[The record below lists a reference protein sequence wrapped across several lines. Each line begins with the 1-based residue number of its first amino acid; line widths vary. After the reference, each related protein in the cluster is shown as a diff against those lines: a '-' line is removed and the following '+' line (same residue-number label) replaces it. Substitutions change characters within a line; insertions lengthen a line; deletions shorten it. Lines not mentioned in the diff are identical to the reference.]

1 MDLTLTQAQQALKD
15 RATAFSKA
23 EAQPLWNRF
32 ESDGRLVMNLVNRA
46 PIAGL
51 LDGLCDGAAN
61 SDDLMT
67 AVILIE
73 ELALGEVG
81 LALIGAHQYLCR
93 RAVQSLS
100 PSPAR
105 TAILE
110 RLKNGGD
117 LFHPALLWP
126 QGDQFEQEPA
136 ATIKQ
141 GRLRAVS
148 GGSLVCP
155 ETSSFI
161 GIAILE
167 TDRGERKSA
176 FYFAGETGDRFQF
189 EPRSGLGLQASPIG
203 KLKIEKQLDHGDVV
217 IELDDEDRHA
227 DFWRCLMAERKILS
241 AAALI
246 GTTRAAF
253 EYALDY
259 SKERTTFGKPISQHQ
274 AVGLKLADMAIAVE
288 AARLMIWRAA
298 ESEDGR
304 LSQDLAE
311 AAWMYAK
318 EVSVEVAIDAVQVLG
333 GHGYLKL
340 HPVEKWLRD
349 VQTLRLLF

>member
-15 RATAFSKA
+15 RATEFSKL
-23 EAQPLWNRF
+23 EARPSWNRF
-32 ESDGRLVMNLVNRA
+32 ESDGRLVMNIVNRA
-46 PIAGL
+46 AAAGL
-51 LDGLCDGAAN
+51 LDGLRDGA
-61 SDDLMT
+61 DDPMT

-81 LALIGAHQYLCR
+81 LALIIANQYLCR
-93 RAVQSLS
+93 RAVQTFS

-105 TAILE
+105 DAILE

-117 LFHPALLWP
+117 LFHPTLLWP
-126 QGDQFEQEPA
+126 QIDQFEREPA

-148 GGSLVCP
+148 GGSLACP

-161 GIAILE
+161 GSAILE
-167 TDRGERKSA
+167 TDRGERKNA
-176 FYFAGETGDRFQF
+176 FYFAGGTDDRFQF
-189 EPRSGLGLQASPIG
+189 EPRTSLGLQASPIG
-203 KLKIEKQLDHGDVV
+203 RLKIEKQLDHEDVV
-217 IELDDEDRHA
+217 IEFDDEDRHV
-227 DFWRCLMAERKILS
+227 DFWRTLTAERKLLS

-246 GTTRAAF
+246 GTARAAF

-259 SKERTTFGKPISQHQ
+259 SKERTTFGKPIIQHQ
-274 AVGLKLADMAIAVE
+274 AVGLKLADMAIAVD

-298 ESEDGR
+298 EPEDGR
-304 LSQDLAE
+304 LSQDLVD

-318 EVSVEVAIDAVQVLG
+318 DVSVEIAVDAVQVLG

-349 VQTLRLLF
+349 VQTLRILF